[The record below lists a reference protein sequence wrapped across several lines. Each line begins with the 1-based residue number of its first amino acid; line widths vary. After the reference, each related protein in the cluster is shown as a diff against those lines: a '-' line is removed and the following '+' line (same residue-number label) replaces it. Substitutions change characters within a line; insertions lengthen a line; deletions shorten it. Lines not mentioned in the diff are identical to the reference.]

1 MLAHTRRLQHACVQ
15 LGGVR
20 AHCCARRS
28 DTAAKLASSSNM
40 ASCEDVHEHNYVW
53 GERIERDTSLP
64 HSKSP
69 ALEFQVKALDGHA
82 RSAQMQLFHGGPCET
97 PMFMPVGTQGLFSFL
112 VML

>member
-1 MLAHTRRLQHACVQ
+1 
-15 LGGVR
+15 
-20 AHCCARRS
+20 
-28 DTAAKLASSSNM
+28 M

-97 PMFMPVGTQGLFSFL
+97 PMFMPVGTQGFFSFL
-112 VML
+112 VMLCVFFKVASACRSMPTLGTLGQHAASRRYPP